1 MSCIKINSKQLHKY
15 DINFH
20 DTQIARTTFNGNII
34 IMITGDVNPF
44 SSPLI
49 IYIIIIITIT
59 RIDTI
64 SAATAT
70 SVLSGPSTSALAGC
84 IVKEKREIEYGK
96 RRRDQYAITIL
107 YLVQ

>member
-1 MSCIKINSKQLHKY
+1 
-15 DINFH
+15 
-20 DTQIARTTFNGNII
+20 
-34 IMITGDVNPF
+34 MITGDVNPF
-44 SSPLI
+44 PSPLI

-59 RIDTI
+59 RINTI

-84 IVKEKREIEYGK
+84 VVKEKREIEKERK
-96 RRRDQYAITIL
+96 REGGRDWYAITIL